1 MCSLAL
7 LINMNLALKLKG
19 IDSQIYIKKKK
30 KKKELSGNCNF
41 IPTIRGG
48 WLGAAALSVIMI
60 PLPGLVDSS

>member
-19 IDSQIYIKKKK
+19 IDSQIKK